1 MSPERPLRSACDLS
15 PHASQAMGWPDPGQ
29 RPANSTALQR
39 IGRSAVAALHDE
51 LALAPKPGLVSF
63 DDPGSHDDMDARTF
77 MRSLFAL
84 RHSFPRFASLGAA
97 AADFAA
103 LEREGLASERRM
115 LQATA
120 GVNTHRG
127 AIFSLGLL
135 CASAGQL
142 AAHGGPL
149 HATAI
154 RRTLVA
160 RWGAALVRRAGQAR
174 ASHGA
179 EAARRLGLGSASAEA
194 AQGFPVLFETTLPA
208 LRSALGAGLNRQA
221 AQLDAL
227 FHTMAVLDDTNLA
240 HRGGLAGLR
249 YAQRSAR
256 DFLAAGGAGRPEG
269 LSHALSL
276 HRAFVARRL
285 SPGGAADLLAAA
297 CFLQRICAQE

>member
-1 MSPERPLRSACDLS
+1 
-15 PHASQAMGWPDPGQ
+15 
-29 RPANSTALQR
+29 
-39 IGRSAVAALHDE
+39 VAALHDE

-63 DDPGSHDDMDARTF
+63 EDPGSHEDMDARTF

-84 RHSFPRFASLGAA
+84 RHSFPRFAGLGAE

-103 LEREGLASERRM
+103 LEREGRASETRM

-135 CASAGQL
+135 CASAGHL
-142 AAHGGPL
+142 AASGEAL
-149 HATAI
+149 QAAAI

-160 RWGAALVRRAGQAR
+160 RWGPALVSRSRQSR

-179 EAARRLGLGSASAEA
+179 EAALRLGLGGASAEA

-208 LRSALGAGLNRQA
+208 LRGALRAGLNRQA

-240 HRGGLAGLR
+240 HRGGLDGLR
-249 YAQRSAR
+249 FAQRAAR
-256 DFLAAGGAGRPEG
+256 DFLAAGGAGRAEG

-276 HRAFVARRL
+276 HRTFVSRRL

-297 CFLQRICAQE
+297 CFLQRICGLE